1 MKNRGFFIL
10 LTKVVVGIVI
20 ILYIFFL
27 YLDFYKKKIFISSE
41 YIKYVC
47 ILLCFLLSVIATKDL
62 LADTDKDIANHRDIL
77 LLQLAM
83 FITVLADLCLIFF
96 GFFILGVAL
105 FSLVQI
111 TYCARYTTKKLK
123 ATLLNFF
130 IVFLCVVLICVL
142 ASLFIEGINILITVS
157 LFYVITLLNSIIKA
171 VGAFKNNLYS
181 SPSKYMI
188 VLGMMLFLLCD
199 ICVALLAI
207 TALFPSYFMSRFQQI
222 TFFSIWFFYI
232 PSQLLLSLS
241 GGNKILETKSFK

>member
-1 MKNRGFFIL
+1 MRNRDFYRL

-27 YLDFYKKKIFISSE
+27 YVDFYKLKIFIPSE

-47 ILLCFLLSVIATKDL
+47 ILLCFLLSIISTKNL
-62 LADTDKDIANHRDIL
+62 LTDTDKDIANHRDIL

-83 FITVLADLCLIFF
+83 FISVLADLCLIFF

-111 TYCARYTTKKLK
+111 TYCARYTNKKIK
-123 ATLLNFF
+123 TTLLNFF
-130 IVFLCVVLICVL
+130 IVFVCVVSMYVL
-142 ASLFIEGINILITVS
+142 ASLFIEGINILITVL
-157 LFYVITLLNSIIKA
+157 LFYVICLLNSIIKA

-188 VLGMMLFLLCD
+188 VLGMMLFL
-199 ICVALLAI
+199 CVI
-207 TALFPSYFMSRFQQI
+207 YV
-222 TFFSIWFFYI
+222 
-232 PSQLLLSLS
+232 
-241 GGNKILETKSFK
+241 